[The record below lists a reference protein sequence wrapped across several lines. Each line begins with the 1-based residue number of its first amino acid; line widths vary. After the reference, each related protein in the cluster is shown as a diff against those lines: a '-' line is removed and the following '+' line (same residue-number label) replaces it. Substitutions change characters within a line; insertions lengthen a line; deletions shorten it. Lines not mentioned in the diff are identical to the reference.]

1 MDIITSRVEW
11 CEFRCTNKWLTLDL
25 HSYSSQS
32 MAGWLLCGSHTSLA
46 RCRPPKFACDW
57 PAGERRERDLHLHST
72 HVTLLCV
79 ATLQG
84 LTSNAPPS
92 LKVKGFNSSQEFKMK
107 RNCLGGSKELSY
119 FWDSNKKKNSVAL
132 CDRRKKSK
140 GFSRPVTF
148 ILVTSAFFVH
158 NKTAKKNY
166 TSLLF
171 PLKLLASQM

>member
-1 MDIITSRVEW
+1 MSLGAPTSDW
-11 CEFRCTNKWLTLDL
+11 HSTFIHIL
-25 HSYSSQS
+25 HSQWQGDCYAVHTPVLPDADPQS
-32 MAGWLLCGSHTSLA
+32 L
-46 RCRPPKFACDW
+46 PFACDW

-72 HVTLLCV
+72 HVTLLCA

-171 PLKLLASQM
+171 LLKLLSSQM